1 MILNKN
7 YKFAFMRLK
16 QLGYLLAIFIISIS
30 ACKQKPKEDKD
41 KVSHANVYKGM
52 YSFGPEDKSFKDC
65 NGTTPFW
72 VVDSSNK
79 LELQYTQL
87 GFEKPYVP
95 VYIEVTGEKVPSVKG
110 DASAAFDSTLV
121 VYKVIKITKDFPASC
136 N

>member
-1 MILNKN
+1 MKLNSLL
-7 YKFAFMRLK
+7 F
-16 QLGYLLAIFIISIS
+16 LLALTALSLS
-30 ACKQKPKEDKD
+30 GCKEKPKE
-41 KVSHANVYKGM
+41 KVSQPIVYKGM

-65 NGTTPFW
+65 NGVTTYW

-87 GFEKPYVP
+87 ILSEQPYVP

-110 DASAAFDSTLV
+110 DSGVGFDSTLV
-121 VYKVIKITKDFPASC
+121 VYKVIKITKDIPASC